1 MKEPKPIFGS
11 RPYEKP
17 QSTIIKM
24 QEESQLV
31 ACSDPNLRISIKGG
45 IATEDADGA
54 W

>member
-1 MKEPKPIFGS
+1 MKEPKPIFGG

-17 QSTIIKM
+17 QSTAIKM
-24 QEESQLV
+24 QEESKLI
-31 ACSDPNLRISIKGG
+31 AYSEPNLRISINGG